1 MYLKANGKAPQSGAK
16 LEISLEKAK
25 DILRTKLDDD
35 EKKKIR
41 TALVRW
47 MIAVIEVLAR
57 VERDRPGAARLYEK
71 KLVSEE
77 YWEGVQSCFAD
88 THGAIEEIGAEA
100 EFIEQGWGAQI
111 FQQAL
116 QLWRVTKIRERQREE
131 EEEAKSAAAVSS
143 S

>member
-1 MYLKANGKAPQSGAK
+1 MYLKANGKAPQTGAK
-16 LEISLEKAK
+16 LEISMDKAK
-25 DILRTKLDDD
+25 DILRNKLDED
-35 EKKKIR
+35 EKKKLR
-41 TALVRW
+41 TSLVRW
-47 MIAVIEVLAR
+47 MIGVIEVLAR

-77 YWEGVQSCFAD
+77 YWEGVQTCFAE
-88 THGAIEEIGAEA
+88 THAAIEEISAEA

-131 EEEAKSAAAVSS
+131 EAAASS

>member
-1 MYLKANGKAPQSGAK
+1 MYLKANGKAPQTGAK
-16 LEISLEKAK
+16 LEISLDKAK
-25 DILRTKLDDD
+25 EILRTKLEED
-35 EKKKIR
+35 EKKKLR
-41 TALVRW
+41 TTLVRW
-47 MIAVIEVLAR
+47 MIAVIEVLAK

-77 YWEGVQSCFAD
+77 YWEGVQTCFAE
-88 THGAIEEIGAEA
+88 THAAIEEISAEA

-131 EEEAKSAAAVSS
+131 EAVASS
-143 S
+143 T

>member
-1 MYLKANGKAPQSGAK
+1 
-16 LEISLEKAK
+16 
-25 DILRTKLDDD
+25 
-35 EKKKIR
+35 
-41 TALVRW
+41 

-77 YWEGVQSCFAD
+77 YWEGVQNCFAE
-88 THGAIEEIGAEA
+88 THAAIEEISAEA

-131 EEEAKSAAAVSS
+131 EAAAASS
-143 S
+143 